1 MKLSTKIILPIIII
15 SALLILLNGCIS
27 TVPDDSPG
35 YTPGTITGIIA
46 SPCCSLSSDPAN
58 GDTTSPEYWCYWCQN
73 NWDLQDGI
81 EVILTYGEDEV
92 ATTTTNELG
101 EYTFTNVDPGKNY
114 VVTAYCPDFAD
125 NRPLVKDVALELIEG
140 GSFDTKVTD
149 LVSTSFGLVV
159 DFLVNYTE
167 MGPEDISL
175 IEVIA
180 DKPSFP
186 NFPKFKKLVYEVRR
200 VLENCELNMLADDE
214 LQDALCLA
222 SEEVGRVT
230 FPDLVIGC
238 VAGYTPPPPEPG
250 ACDGNLPPIIDSV
263 ESNSLPVIEGSTVN
277 LVLGESYDIVVTA
290 HDQDTKLGTL
300 TYYATVEGVESPV
313 NTTGQVTVK
322 PDIPGVYEVYLYV
335 NDGCIDTPWGPV
347 TINVCPP
354 LNEALAVVVDDAGP
368 CSGDPATIT
377 SVTANWGGSDHE
389 FNPSYAGIT
398 GLSWVVRA
406 ADVGKIDFDET
417 TGEVTLT
424 AGTIGTDY
432 HVDFTYED
440 ECGEKAI
447 GTATV
452 NFVLCNVFDYLCVQG
467 WNSES
472 GCVGGPPDLI
482 HKEYSVIPYDIYT
495 GLWLTSIDHTPNVKN
510 ISFTAFSSNVSTLF
524 EYKYRYQ
531 IQWLANSAPE
541 PWADWSG
548 WFSCTDLGWRVDEDA
563 YGFKS
568 ACMDAPSKTST
579 PKYYCHQFEIEI
591 AVDGDY
597 INTYIVH
604 VD

>member
-1 MKLSTKIILPIIII
+1 
-15 SALLILLNGCIS
+15 
-27 TVPDDSPG
+27 
-35 YTPGTITGIIA
+35 
-46 SPCCSLSSDPAN
+46 
-58 GDTTSPEYWCYWCQN
+58 
-73 NWDLQDGI
+73 
-81 EVILTYGEDEV
+81 
-92 ATTTTNELG
+92 
-101 EYTFTNVDPGKNY
+101 
-114 VVTAYCPDFAD
+114 
-125 NRPLVKDVALELIEG
+125 VALELIEG

-452 NFVLCNVFDYLCVQG
+452 NFILCCPILDPALAVVVDDAGPCSGDPATITSVTANWGGSDHEFNPSYAGITGLSWVVRAADVGKIDFDETTGEVTLTAGTIGTDYHVDFTYEDECGEKAIGTATVNFVLCNVFDYLCVQG